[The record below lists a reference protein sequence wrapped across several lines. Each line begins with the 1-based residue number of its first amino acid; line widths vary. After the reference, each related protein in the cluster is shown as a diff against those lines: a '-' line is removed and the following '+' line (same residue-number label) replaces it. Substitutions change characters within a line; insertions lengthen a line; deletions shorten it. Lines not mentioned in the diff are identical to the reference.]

1 MLHVKKQLLARS
13 EFLYKRVRMF
23 VDAYAHVNAFIQ
35 EEDTFWLERS
45 SHGMVNRSYS
55 TMLSQDSMQF
65 QLGGLH
71 DACKYNNKYMNCCK
85 Q

>member
-55 TMLSQDSMQF
+55 TMLSQDSM
-65 QLGGLH
+65 
-71 DACKYNNKYMNCCK
+71 
-85 Q
+85 